1 MIEFKNVYKKYDNGT
16 EALKNV
22 NLRIERGEFVFIV
35 GASGSGK
42 STFLKTIMREEVPT
56 SGSIMINNYDLT
68 KMTNKE
74 IPYFRRTMGIVFQD
88 FRLIP
93 TMTVYDN
100 VAFAMRVIGANEK
113 EIRKRVPFVLS
124 LVGLKEKAR
133 SLPNEISGGEQQR
146 VALARALVN
155 NANTIIADEPTG
167 NIDPEMSYEIVDLL
181 NHINENGT
189 TVIMVTHEHDLVKKF
204 NHRIVVID
212 DGTVVSDTAA
222 GGVLRYKTETGY
234 KPVSEPGSTQNP
246 TTDETV
252 KVAEAVKA
260 AMAAK
265 TSGAGTVSAAG
276 SASAAQQSKA
286 KTETTE
292 KSFGTGTTAADSAV
306 PLTDSYKPS
315 PFMAQMSSYAAKAT
329 AAKDSDTADDGKA
342 AAASPQSVKPAPES
356 QPTQSSPVTE
366 IFTIPVSTETLN
378 NSSETKVGSPLSAAR
393 PAPETPPK
401 KNTYTTI
408 DGVDYSK
415 YFEDAE
421 EDEK

>member
-113 EIRKRVPFVLS
+113 DIRKRVPYVLS

-212 DGTVVSDTAA
+212 HGTVVSDTAA
-222 GGVLRYKTETGY
+222 GGVLTYKTETGY
-234 KPVSEPGSTQNP
+234 KPVSDHSENTEN
-246 TTDETV
+246 TDEAV

-265 TSGAGTVSAAG
+265 IADSTAST
-276 SASAAQQSKA
+276 ASAIPDNGNKPAESTA
-286 KTETTE
+286 P
-292 KSFGTGTTAADSAV
+292 KSNIYNT
-306 PLTDSYKPS
+306 S
-315 PFMAQMSSYAAKAT
+315 PFMAQMNSYAAKAT
-329 AAKDSDTADDGKA
+329 ANA
-342 AAASPQSVKPAPES
+342 AAPADVDTTKQTAANPVAQAQPQQ
-356 QPTQSSPVTE
+356 QPPVQSAQNPPVTE
-366 IFTIPVSTETLN
+366 IFTIPVSAETIDD
-378 NSSETKVGSPLSAAR
+378 SSSPRVGLLFSAAR
-393 PAPETPPK
+393 PAQKNPPQ
-401 KNTYTTI
+401 KNNYATI